1 MSWEEQTCK
10 GGQEA
15 LLLEA
20 QRRLSSAPLGQCLL
34 RPAQGE
40 ITVKI
45 VRSFGVLSFGK
56 FLGILYA
63 MLGAVIGVLYGGI
76 MMIMGLA
83 GGSGGGENAGMFRA
97 VGVGGGLAMIIIAP
111 ILYGLLGFIFGLI
124 GTALANLALKFAG
137 GLEIEMD
144 D

>member
-1 MSWEEQTCK
+1 
-10 GGQEA
+10 
-15 LLLEA
+15 
-20 QRRLSSAPLGQCLL
+20 
-34 RPAQGE
+34 
-40 ITVKI
+40 VKI

-76 MMIMGLA
+76 MMIFGLV
-83 GGSGGGENAGMFRA
+83 GGGANAENAGMFRA
-97 VGVGGGLAMIIIAP
+97 IGVGGGLAMIIIAP

-124 GTALANLALKFAG
+124 GTALANLALRFSG
-137 GLEIEMD
+137 GLEIEVD